1 MESDSVSPNNAMND
15 AISIDNWLDVID
27 REYLSSFIK
36 AGGSTVKFAVTAE
49 NRKQDLSEKLNALC
63 QQRNFV
69 FVKTNAVECGV
80 HMPQHIFYKLAS
92 AMDWRLL
99 ARFVIKQLLGQKLYQ
114 VDGIEPRDT
123 FDIVDSIAR
132 ANQVDKNT
140 VCYELR
146 NALSENVLSNSK
158 MLKAFRETMHHLCL
172 MEMLAGPTEVS
183 QRKNLLN
190 WLTGET
196 PRIGLVRHLGIQTSI
211 NRSTARYFIESTLYW
226 VQYAGYSGTI
236 LYLDNTRV
244 TRYPSPRDGKRIYNK
259 PQTIEHYELLRQF
272 IDDTDHLFGMFF
284 LVVTNEDF
292 IDEKS
297 LRGWKIYQALQTR
310 IMNDVRDEK
319 IINPVA
325 ALVKLA

>member
-1 MESDSVSPNNAMND
+1 MQSDSARPTNAMNN
-15 AISIDNWLDVID
+15 AISIDDWLDVVD
-27 REYLSSFIK
+27 REYLSTFIK
-36 AGGSTVKFAVTAE
+36 EGGSTVKFAVTAE
-49 NRKQDLSEKLNALC
+49 ERKQDLSDKLNALC

-69 FVKTNAVECGV
+69 FVKINAVDCGV
-80 HMPQHIFYKLAS
+80 HMPQLIFYKMAS
-92 AMDWRLL
+92 AIDWRLL
-99 ARFVIKQLLGQKLYQ
+99 ARFVIKKLLGEKFYK
-114 VDGIEPRDT
+114 VDDIEPHNT
-123 FDIVDSIAR
+123 FNIVDSIAR
-132 ANQVDKNT
+132 ANQVDKST

-158 MLKAFRETMHHLCL
+158 MLKAFRQTVFYLCL
-172 MEMLAGPTEVS
+172 TEMFAGPTEVS
-183 QRKNLLN
+183 QRNTLLK

-196 PRIGLVRHLGIQTSI
+196 PRIGFVRPFDIQTSI
-211 NRSTARYFIESTLYW
+211 NRTTARYFIESTLYW
-226 VQYAGYSGTI
+226 VQYAGLSGTI

-244 TRYPSPRDGKRIYNK
+244 THYPSPSDGKRTYNK

-284 LVVTNEDF
+284 LVVTNEGF

-297 LRGWKIYQALQTR
+297 LRGWSIYQALRTR
-310 IMNDVRDEK
+310 IMNDVRDEN